1 MGLFAQVFGGK
12 KQTDFVSPMSG
23 KLLPLEEVPDPVFAQ
38 GAMGQGCAIELTDG
52 EVVAPFDGEVV
63 ACFPTGHAYGLRSD
77 SGVEV
82 LLHIGLDT
90 VELDGAGFDRKVEAG
105 QRVRRGE
112 VLVAVDIAAIRA
124 RGKSLLSPVVFTD
137 GQGVRLLKSGQHV
150 KCGETD
156 ILAYK

>member
-1 MGLFAQVFGGK
+1 MGLFFGRSEK
-12 KQTDFVSPMSG
+12 KRTNFVSPMAG

-38 GAMGQGCAIELTDG
+38 GAMGQGYAVALAGG

-77 SGVEV
+77 DGVEV

-90 VELDGAGFDRKVEAG
+90 VELDGEGFDRKVEAG

-112 VLVAVDIAAIRA
+112 VLVVVDIAAIEA
-124 RGKSLLSPVVFTD
+124 RGKSLVSPVVFTG

-150 KCGETD
+150 KSGETD
-156 ILAYK
+156 ILAYE